1 MTTKTKVNA
10 YVQGKMEI
18 RKAFSVKG
26 YKSWRGREGIGA
38 ESTLYKDGKQIGWLL
53 DEGNG
58 GEVAL
63 RATGENFRMV
73 KDFLATLPKYE
84 FDDYWKEQY
93 EEDWDGE
100 KKSELESWEVYDFAN
115 VMLEEAEEQAQL
127 KKTCRT
133 KILVRYEGETGLR
146 VFHAKWPK
154 DAYGQL
160 MMTSQLVKQVQ
171 PNVIVEVINKRF
183 D

>member
-1 MTTKTKVNA
+1 
-10 YVQGKMEI
+10 
-18 RKAFSVKG
+18 
-26 YKSWRGREGIGA
+26 
-38 ESTLYKDGKQIGWLL
+38 
-53 DEGNG
+53 
-58 GEVAL
+58 
-63 RATGENFRMV
+63 
-73 KDFLATLPKYE
+73 
-84 FDDYWKEQY
+84 
-93 EEDWDGE
+93 
-100 KKSELESWEVYDFAN
+100 
-115 VMLEEAEEQAQL
+115 MLEEAEEQAQL